1 MTCLLCLFFVNDH
14 LFPFFLK
21 KKKVRELRRGITIG
35 HQAGGPLSEQVTTAE
50 GKGYGGKW
58 KR

>member
-1 MTCLLCLFFVNDH
+1 MIICFL
-14 LFPFFLK
+14 FFLK
-21 KKKVRELRRGITIG
+21 KKEVRELRRGITIG
-35 HQAGGPLSEQVTTAE
+35 HQAGGPLSEQVTIAE